1 MLGYNPYA
9 PPIYHGLGDA
19 SPAGYEDRNFDY
31 VYDTPAAGIAGNA
44 TLNDFLTLNNDAAFI
59 WMGIYIAKNTGA
71 FTLWLSDSRQSYL
84 SSSPIVN
91 LNLPGDS
98 SSPYPIDPPMVIP
111 AGGRI
116 GVQLVDLSGVTN
128 NIEIV
133 FRGFKRFKLL
143 AGQNTS
149 TPQVAY

>member
-31 VYDTPAAGIAGNA
+31 VYDTPGTGLTALQA
-44 TLNDFLTLNNDAAFI
+44 LQDQLTLNNDAAFV
-59 WMGIYIAKNTGA
+59 WMAVYISKNIGA
-71 FTLWLSDSRQSYL
+71 FTVRFSDSRQFYL
-84 SSSPIVN
+84 SSAPISN

-111 AGGRI
+111 PGGRI
-116 GVQLVDLSGVTN
+116 GIDLTDLSNAPNV
-128 NIEIV
+128 IEIV

-143 AGQNTS
+143 PGQS
-149 TPQVAY
+149 ISVPQQA